1 MGSSGLK
8 YILRIQEVYDEAVAH
23 CRVSLQEINLIRI
36 KDEDVDIEP
45 RFLPAEIDCFKTR
58 EMHENAVKKYLWLL
72 KYVPDWFVIHQQI
85 KIWHDNDDYCND
97 DELIEWYD
105 GYKKGK
111 TQTTSIKEEPVPIA
125 WHLSRW
131 RDWCVPED
139 EKKRNTK
146 IMEINIGL
154 FCVW

>member
-23 CRVSLQEINLIRI
+23 CRVSLQEIYLIRI

-85 KIWHDNDDYCND
+85 KIWYDNDDYCND

-111 TQTTSIKEEPVPIA
+111 TQKASIKEEPVPIA

>member
-1 MGSSGLK
+1 MGRSGLK

-23 CRVSLQEINLIRI
+23 CRVSLQEIYLIRI

-45 RFLPAEIDCFKTR
+45 RFLPVEIDCFKTR
-58 EMHENAVKKYLWLL
+58 GMHENAVKKYLWLL

-85 KIWHDNDDYCND
+85 KIWHYNNGYCND
-97 DELIEWYD
+97 GKLIEWYN
-105 GYKKGK
+105 GYKKRK
-111 TQTTSIKEEPVPIA
+111 TQKASREEPVPIA